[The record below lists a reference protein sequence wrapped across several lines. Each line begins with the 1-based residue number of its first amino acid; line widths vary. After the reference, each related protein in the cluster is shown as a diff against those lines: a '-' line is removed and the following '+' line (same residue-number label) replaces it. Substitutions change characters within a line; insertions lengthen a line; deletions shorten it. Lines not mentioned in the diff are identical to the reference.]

1 MVVGGMWEGGKAE
14 RQRLRSPMMMR
25 VQRRGEGRVE
35 AKGGG
40 LGGVLF
46 KVERHLK
53 KSTSSLLFF
62 FINF

>member
-40 LGGVLF
+40 PGRRLF
-46 KVERHLK
+46 KVP
-53 KSTSSLLFF
+53 
-62 FINF
+62 